1 MLAINW
7 DDVIKVLTSMRPH
20 LIAIGVILAL
30 AIIIS
35 IAVIKMQKPKKRLT
49 RSITWTAALVAI
61 VTTINMICTG
71 PMSTMLSLVT
81 GRGTITEETSK
92 SAQDLAVQIGEE
104 GIALLQNDDK
114 QLPLASGSKLNVFGW
129 ASINPILGGAGSG
142 SLNDAYATVGILQS
156 LKDAGIET
164 NEELTKFYTDYK
176 ADRPVVGMWA
186 QDWTLPEPNVSKYS
200 DDLMKN
206 AKSFSD
212 TAMIVI
218 SRSGGEGADLPDDM
232 TAVVDGSYSDGTT
245 YRAAT
250 YDDTLND
257 GNDWNKGDTYLELDN
272 REKEMVDLVCKNF
285 DKVILVYNGANAFEL
300 GFVKDHP
307 QIKSV
312 LWAAG
317 MGHVGMT
324 ALGKIVTGEV
334 NPSARTIDTYVY
346 DLTKTPWW
354 NNFGDFNYTN
364 MDEFNVP
371 GKSFATGEDTL
382 AVPSFINYTEGIYV
396 GYKFYETAAQEG
408 LIKYDD
414 VVQYPF
420 GYGLSYT
427 TFDQKMGDI
436 TEKDGVLSF
445 DVTVTNTG
453 DVAGKDV
460 VEVYDNPPYKNGGIE
475 KASANLV
482 AFDKTDL
489 LDPGASQKL
498 TISIN
503 VEDLASY
510 DYKNAKA
517 YVLEA
522 GDYVLSINKDSHNV
536 IDSKTYK
543 VKTTVTYDGDN
554 KRSSDK
560 VTATNQFDYAEG
572 DLTYLSRKDGFAN
585 YEEATAAPANFEM
598 PEDQKKTFYN
608 ISNYLTAEVTAQ
620 DEDPDAAAITTGAKN
635 GLKLKDMRGLEKD
648 DPKWDQFMDQLT
660 LDEMNAIISLGGYQT
675 NSVDAIGKVRTNDCD
690 GPASINN
697 NFTKVGSIGFPVG
710 VVIAA
715 TWNTD
720 LAHAFGDS
728 IGKMANEMD
737 VSGWYA
743 PAMNIHRTAFA
754 GRNFEYYSEDG
765 FLSGAI
771 AADAIK
777 GAAENGVYSYMK
789 HFALNDQEGNRC
801 DMLCTWANEQAIREI
816 YLKPFE
822 MSVKEGHAQ
831 AAMSSFN
838 YIGNRWAGGSKSL
851 LENVLRDEWGFDG
864 FVETDYFGVYGY
876 MSSDQAIRNG
886 TDLMLVNYP
895 TQTNNV
901 QFRDTNGAQQAMRT
915 ATKNILY
922 VVVNSRAYDPA
933 NLNMGMPVWKIIMI
947 IADIVIGALLALKLV
962 LALRRYK
969 KDSAAFKA
977 EQAAAAA
984 AAPAAETTAETTAE
998 AAADAST
1005 AQAASEAPKA
1015 DEENK

>member
-35 IAVIKMQKPKKRLT
+35 IAVIKMQKPKKKLT

-81 GRGTITEETSK
+81 GRGTITEDTSK

-218 SRSGGEGADLPDDM
+218 SRSGGEGADLPNDM

-354 NNFGDFNYTN
+354 NNFGDFNYT
-364 MDEFNVP
+364 
-371 GKSFATGEDTL
+371 
-382 AVPSFINYTEGIYV
+382 
-396 GYKFYETAAQEG
+396 
-408 LIKYDD
+408 
-414 VVQYPF
+414 
-420 GYGLSYT
+420 
-427 TFDQKMGDI
+427 
-436 TEKDGVLSF
+436 
-445 DVTVTNTG
+445 
-453 DVAGKDV
+453 
-460 VEVYDNPPYKNGGIE
+460 
-475 KASANLV
+475 
-482 AFDKTDL
+482 
-489 LDPGASQKL
+489 
-498 TISIN
+498 
-503 VEDLASY
+503 
-510 DYKNAKA
+510 
-517 YVLEA
+517 
-522 GDYVLSINKDSHNV
+522 
-536 IDSKTYK
+536 
-543 VKTTVTYDGDN
+543 
-554 KRSSDK
+554 
-560 VTATNQFDYAEG
+560 
-572 DLTYLSRKDGFAN
+572 
-585 YEEATAAPANFEM
+585 
-598 PEDQKKTFYN
+598 
-608 ISNYLTAEVTAQ
+608 
-620 DEDPDAAAITTGAKN
+620 
-635 GLKLKDMRGLEKD
+635 
-648 DPKWDQFMDQLT
+648 KW
-660 LDEMNAIISLGGYQT
+660 
-675 NSVDAIGKVRTNDCD
+675 
-690 GPASINN
+690 
-697 NFTKVGSIGFPVG
+697 
-710 VVIAA
+710 
-715 TWNTD
+715 
-720 LAHAFGDS
+720 
-728 IGKMANEMD
+728 
-737 VSGWYA
+737 
-743 PAMNIHRTAFA
+743 
-754 GRNFEYYSEDG
+754 
-765 FLSGAI
+765 
-771 AADAIK
+771 
-777 GAAENGVYSYMK
+777 
-789 HFALNDQEGNRC
+789 
-801 DMLCTWANEQAIREI
+801 
-816 YLKPFE
+816 
-822 MSVKEGHAQ
+822 
-831 AAMSSFN
+831 MSSMFPES
-838 YIGNRWAGGSKSL
+838 RS
-851 LENVLRDEWGFDG
+851 R
-864 FVETDYFGVYGY
+864 
-876 MSSDQAIRNG
+876 QAKIHW
-886 TDLMLVNYP
+886 
-895 TQTNNV
+895 
-901 QFRDTNGAQQAMRT
+901 QFR
-915 ATKNILY
+915 
-922 VVVNSRAYDPA
+922 
-933 NLNMGMPVWKIIMI
+933 
-947 IADIVIGALLALKLV
+947 
-962 LALRRYK
+962 
-969 KDSAAFKA
+969 
-977 EQAAAAA
+977 
-984 AAPAAETTAETTAE
+984 
-998 AAADAST
+998 ASST
-1005 AQAASEAPKA
+1005 IRKVSM
-1015 DEENK
+1015 

>member
-7 DDVIKVLTSMRPH
+7 DDVINVLTSMRPH

-35 IAVIKMQKPKKRLT
+35 IAVIKMQKPKKKLT

-81 GRGTITEETSK
+81 GRGTITEDTSK

-142 SLNDAYATVGILQS
+142 SLNNAYATVGILQS

-186 QDWTLPEPNVSKYS
+186 QDWTLPEPNVSRYS

-218 SRSGGEGADLPDDM
+218 SRSGGEGADLPNDM
-232 TAVVDGSYSDGTT
+232 TAVVDGSYGDGTT

-257 GNDWNKGDTYLELDN
+257 DNDWNKGDTYLELDN

-427 TFDQKMGDI
+427 TFEQKMGDI

-510 DYKNAKA
+510 DYQNAKA

-522 GDYVLSINKDSHNV
+522 GDYVLSINRDSHNV

-585 YEEATAAPANFEM
+585 YEEATAAPTNFEM

-697 NFTKVGSIGFPVG
+697 NFTRVGSIGFPVG

-801 DMLCTWANEQAIREI
+801 DMLCTWADEQAIREI

-851 LENVLRDEWGFDG
+851 LE
-864 FVETDYFGVYGY
+864 
-876 MSSDQAIRNG
+876 
-886 TDLMLVNYP
+886 
-895 TQTNNV
+895 
-901 QFRDTNGAQQAMRT
+901 
-915 ATKNILY
+915 
-922 VVVNSRAYDPA
+922 
-933 NLNMGMPVWKIIMI
+933 
-947 IADIVIGALLALKLV
+947 
-962 LALRRYK
+962 
-969 KDSAAFKA
+969 
-977 EQAAAAA
+977 
-984 AAPAAETTAETTAE
+984 
-998 AAADAST
+998 
-1005 AQAASEAPKA
+1005 
-1015 DEENK
+1015 